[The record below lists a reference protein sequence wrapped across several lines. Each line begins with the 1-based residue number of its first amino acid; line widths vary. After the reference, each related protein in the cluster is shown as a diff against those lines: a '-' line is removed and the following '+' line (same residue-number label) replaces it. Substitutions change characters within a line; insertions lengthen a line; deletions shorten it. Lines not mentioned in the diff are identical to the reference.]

1 MFIALDNAGNRIS
14 VENTIQ
20 EGKYYCPI
28 CGEQLTI
35 KAINSLAV
43 KTHFAHKRGT
53 ICFDNWSH
61 DMSEW
66 HLEWQKKFPE
76 QYREVIIEKNGVKHR
91 ADVCIGNTIIEFQH
105 SPIKRAEIIERNS
118 FYIKCGY
125 NVVWVF
131 DATDK
136 IKNVYGNSLDPFL
149 CQKNDLCWKRSKSE
163 FLDSFPTQVS
173 VFLQYKTSISNKN
186 FSEREFDIMLLLT
199 KITPTEFEFLKTN
212 PYYIAPQNFL
222 KQYGALS
229 HQKILSI
236 TDIINITH
244 ITQQQQKKTL
254 KIVRP
259 TFIRRNSKRN
269 WRL

>member
-149 CQKNDLCWKRSKSE
+149 CQKNC
-163 FLDSFPTQVS
+163 
-173 VFLQYKTSISNKN
+173 
-186 FSEREFDIMLLLT
+186 EFDIMLLLT

-229 HQKILSI
+229 HQEILSI

-259 TFIRRNSKRN
+259 TFIRRNPKRN